1 MRFSRRKCV
10 PLQPRI
16 KNAKKAI
23 TNKNEPEAIHYMKR
37 NKSDC
42 QSPSQVTDYLRI
54 TYVPAYLLATA
65 VGVLMLAF
73 VAWGIWGNVSDK
85 AYYSGVVFPT
95 QGTTDI
101 TLPNKGIVRNML
113 VHNGDS
119 VSQGQT
125 VATVSLGDSY
135 SFLTSTVSG
144 LVIST
149 KADNEPFE
157 AFDPIVSVV
166 ANTLHPQP
174 STLHPQPSTLHPP
187 PSTTQLIAYADNEA
201 QRDLRIGMEAQVW
214 PADEKRDEIG
224 YVRGRI
230 TQVVRYPADA
240 DDVRQTLKS
249 EVLAKRMLGDG
260 DNVVYEVRIDLLR
273 SPQDSTCYDWSF
285 GQPEG
290 VSMGIGTYCSVLTE
304 TRRRSMFQ
312 YLFEAS
318 RTHFRNLK
326 MKSE

>member
-1 MRFSRRKCV
+1 MSKV
-10 PLQPRI
+10 EDTL
-16 KNAKKAI
+16 
-23 TNKNEPEAIHYMKR
+23 
-37 NKSDC
+37 
-42 QSPSQVTDYLRI
+42 QSPEQIADHLRV
-54 TYVPAYLLATA
+54 TYVPTYLLASA
-65 VGVLMLAF
+65 VIVLLVAF
-73 VAWGIWGNVSDK
+73 IVWGFLGNVSDK
-85 AYYSGVVFPT
+85 AYYSGVVFPV

-101 TLPNKGIVRNML
+101 TLPNKGIVRTML

-119 VSQGQT
+119 VRHGQT
-125 VATVSLGDSY
+125 VAMVSIGDSH

-166 ANTLHPQP
+166 DGNVSDGQSQH
-174 STLHPQPSTLHPP
+174 
-187 PSTTQLIAYADNEA
+187 TQLIAYADNEA

-240 DDVRQTLKS
+240 DEVRQTLKS
-249 EVLAKRMLGDG
+249 NILAKRLLEQGD
-260 DNVVYEVRIDLLR
+260 VVYEVRIDLLR
-273 SPQDSTCYDWSF
+273 LPEDATRYDWSF
-285 GQPEG
+285 GEPDN

-304 TRRRSMFQ
+304 TKRCSMFQ
-312 YLFEAS
+312 YLFESA
-318 RTHFRNLK
+318 RTRFRDITLK
-326 MKSE
+326 FE

>member
-1 MRFSRRKCV
+1 M
-10 PLQPRI
+10 
-16 KNAKKAI
+16 KKDSE
-23 TNKNEPEAIHYMKR
+23 TTPPTPEQIADH
-37 NKSDC
+37 
-42 QSPSQVTDYLRI
+42 LRV
-54 TYVPAYLLATA
+54 TYVPTYLLAA
-65 VGVLMLAF
+65 AIGLLLAAFIVWGVL
-73 VAWGIWGNVSDK
+73 GTVSDK
-85 AYYSGVVFPT
+85 AYYSGVVFPKE
-95 QGTTDI
+95 GTNDV

-119 VSQGQT
+119 VHLGQT
-125 VATVSLGDSY
+125 IAMVSVGESY

-166 ANTLHPQP
+166 DATAGNGQ
-174 STLHPQPSTLHPP
+174 SQQ
-187 PSTTQLIAYADNEA
+187 TQLIAYAGNEA

-230 TQVVRYPADA
+230 SQVVRYPADA

-249 EVLAKRMLGDG
+249 DILTQRLLGDG
-260 DNVVYEVRIDLLR
+260 QDILYEVRINLLT
-273 SPQDSTCYDWSF
+273 SPADSTCYDWSF
-285 GQPEG
+285 GQPED

-312 YLFEAS
+312 YLFEAL
-318 RTHFRNLK
+318 RTQFRSLQQK
-326 MKSE
+326 FE